1 MTKAEFL
8 EMMEQKLTGELDEH
22 TVGKTLR
29 YYSEYIDSEMRK
41 GKTEQEVME
50 DLGSPLLIAR
60 TILDTQGNGTAN
72 FSQTCPEGETKE
84 EEKGTESHRWN
95 KWLFLLCL
103 LAVLFLLFT
112 ILRVLLPI
120 LLPVLLALFVISL
133 FKKE

>member
-120 LLPVLLALFVISL
+120 LLPVRLVLFVISL

>member
-41 GKTEQEVME
+41 GKTEQEVLE

-72 FSQTCPEGETKE
+72 FSQTRPEGEAKE
-84 EEKGTESHRWN
+84 EKKGTESHRWN

-120 LLPVLLALFVISL
+120 LLPVLLVLFVISL

>member
-41 GKTEQEVME
+41 GKTEQEVLE

-60 TILDTQGNGTAN
+60 TILDTQGNETEN
-72 FSQTCPEGETKE
+72 FSQTRPEGETKE

-120 LLPVLLALFVISL
+120 LLPVLLVLFVISL

>member
-29 YYSEYIDSEMRK
+29 YYSEYIDLEMRK
-41 GKTEQEVME
+41 GKTEQEVLE

-72 FSQTCPEGETKE
+72 CSQTRPEGEAKE

-120 LLPVLLALFVISL
+120 LLPVLLVLFVISL